1 VTTTI
6 VGGQL
11 FNPSTGAWSFAT
23 STAADFASRFGDPT
37 AVPVALPSGRVL
49 VLLDTVALG
58 FDPEG
63 RPSAGQALDNLSL
76 TWLLLGANG
85 FLLLLVAVGLLRG
98 PRRP

>member
-1 VTTTI
+1 
-6 VGGQL
+6 
-11 FNPSTGAWSFAT
+11 
-23 STAADFASRFGDPT
+23 
-37 AVPVALPSGRVL
+37 
-49 VLLDTVALG
+49 LLDTVALG

-63 RPSAGQALDNLSL
+63 RPPAGQALDNLSL